1 MAINAPFF
9 LNSADLA
16 TATAVYLDSALS
28 NIAPDGFYGDGTIV
42 REQSSGILLT
52 AEVCGDCP
60 TPCGTDINAS
70 GFQGIYLVNL
80 DTGTIDTGAIVI
92 RFSPQ
97 SVPDGFRAT
106 YDGVVYNK
114 LSSPIDGVHQ
124 STTPGNFTVVGNT
137 VNDCGMAGNTTN
149 FPLLTEYLY
158 NGTAFVAT
166 GNTQSITV
174 LPGDVSLGASPG
186 FCVIVIPK
194 LLGTPNNVLL
204 EMLGPCGG
212 TAWNLE
218 AVCPAALPV
227 FSASNV
233 FANSSIPC
241 ATPFPNT
248 FYFAKVHRAVDTFVG
263 LYDYVFSDANGQ
275 FPLPNGFYS
284 TNNVAVPNKVIEVD
298 NGVIIAITNC
308 V

>member
-1 MAINAPFF
+1 MAV
-9 LNSADLA
+9 NSTFYLDAADLA
-16 TATAVYLDSALS
+16 SATSVYLDNLLL
-28 NIAPDGFYGDGTIV
+28 NIAPDGFYGDGTIT

-52 AEVCGDCP
+52 AELCATCG
-60 TPCGTDINAS
+60 TPCGTTIGA
-70 GFQGIYLVNL
+70 GGGQGIYLINL
-80 DTGTIDTGAIVI
+80 DTGTLDTGAIVI
-92 RFSPQ
+92 RFDPQ

-124 STTPGNFTVVGNT
+124 STTYGNFTVVGNT
-137 VNDCGMAGNTTN
+137 GSDCGMAGNTTN
-149 FPLLTEYLY
+149 FPSLTEYLF

-194 LLGTPNNVLL
+194 PLGTPNSVLL

-212 TAWNLE
+212 TAWDLV
-218 AVCPAALPV
+218 AVCPEALPT
-227 FSASNV
+227 FPSSDR
-233 FANSSIPC
+233 FTGPSIPC
-241 ATPFPNT
+241 ATPLPNT
-248 FYFAKVHRAVDTFVG
+248 FYFAKVHTAADTFVG
-263 LYDYVFSDANGQ
+263 LYDYVFSDANGE
-275 FPLPNGFYS
+275 FPLIDGFYLTS
-284 TNNVAVPNKVIEVD
+284 NVATPNQVIEVD